1 MICIEVLS
9 EDRKMVNDLVKE
21 NTHIQC
27 LVGHKF
33 QGDPEMIQ
41 LLIDLS
47 KVAIPAVAGVVVAF
61 INSKKHIV
69 IKHKGIEIKGIDE
82 KNILEILEKLYEVD
96 RAEKNVRKKG

>member
-9 EDRKMVNDLVKE
+9 EDRKMVNELVKE

-47 KVAIPAVAGVVVAF
+47 KVAIPAVVGVVVAF
-61 INSKKHIV
+61 INSK
-69 IKHKGIEIKGIDE
+69 
-82 KNILEILEKLYEVD
+82 NILS
-96 RAEKNVRKKG
+96 